1 MGHVY
6 VKLVLSNPAD
16 PQLTATV
23 DALVDTGATLTV
35 VPRSLTSQLKL
46 VVTARRIVRT
56 ANGEIEVD
64 RSSAS
69 IGINGE
75 SEINP
80 VVISD
85 TLKEVLVG
93 VVTLEIFALTVDPA
107 TGQLKEGE
115 TLLLPISYPRVEDQT

>member
-35 VPRSLTSQLKL
+35 VPRSLASQLKL
-46 VVTARRIVRT
+46 VVTAGRTVGT

-64 RSSAS
+64 RSSES

-85 TLKEVLVG
+85 MLKEVVG
-93 VVTLEIFALTVDPA
+93 VVTSRSLHLQLTRRLVN
-107 TGQLKEGE
+107 
-115 TLLLPISYPRVEDQT
+115 